1 MTDVRSDNAELFQAQ
16 LRSLQLCRLLVA
28 AADAGLVL
36 NVVQNNLR
44 HHRTARHD
52 TPEHTKLS
60 HLSSGT
66 NVDYMH

>member
-1 MTDVRSDNAELFQAQ
+1 VTDVCSDNAELFQAQ

-44 HHRTARHD
+44 HHRTAACHY

-60 HLSSGT
+60 PLQWH
-66 NVDYMH
+66 